1 MNLMR
6 IYMKMFVKSKL
17 LSIVIVIFIFTG
29 YLNLEDLPAA
39 NSQTKTTEK
48 ITDKNQA
55 ATKPSKKSFKRDSLL
70 KALGALQ
77 DHIDGKRVLDDAA
90 IDNYKKTIGKHGKL
104 LGSDEKTIRGAF
116 DVVSAYDK
124 VHGPLFINGIKLK
137 REGDPGH
144 LKPTATDIHW
154 AIFTLMQEILKG
166 VYTAGNVERYADLLD
181 GYKFACSSDF
191 PGAVDSPSD
200 PKAVYTVKVNAS
212 YPPVQG
218 RAGNKF
224 AREATGAYLAPGS
237 IATVTV
243 PDSLVDKGFMVR
255 VGGHSRV
262 HLNTRMV
269 RRLIQISTTY
279 PITDRQV
286 RVANP
291 LGGGIY
297 IEVPIKADAG
307 IVEVSIQNA
316 VRSPYFSAKS
326 FDKATNKKWC
336 DVERNQPAPWADFQ
350 SDRFMMLVPS
360 SWIRKLDD
368 PVSLIADWDKAMDVC
383 NDLMGLPQVQ
393 GREWLYITVDQQPM
407 ITGQM
412 KPGYP
417 TSNQGYDPKK
427 DYKGLSDNYLIR
439 GPQYAPHW
447 VFHELGHDYRFVKF
461 RGDEETAVNLL
472 FTAVLNKGFSV
483 GIDTAF
489 SRSKDDRP
497 FSTIDHAAM
506 AWMTCTTFGKGLP
519 MSLQLQRY
527 QSQGFAKYVDIARLF
542 GWDVL
547 GEFWKEM
554 NKDHEVSSRELLK
567 LENDELILR
576 LSKAADADLTP
587 LLKFWG
593 AHPEKPDEL
602 KKAIAEAKLQ
612 KSSKV
617 YDTLERYKTLPP
629 ADNSALRKFATQWW
643 GNDLKPNHMN
653 LQSKTEHIEQL
664 TAYNE
669 KSAETIRKVVQNIIE
684 EYFPDGRPEDK

>member
-1 MNLMR
+1 MEISL
-6 IYMKMFVKSKL
+6 KSKFL
-17 LSIVIVIFIFTG
+17 TAGILIFIFTA
-29 YLNLEDLPAA
+29 YPNLKDLTAA
-39 NSQTKTTEK
+39 DDQ
-48 ITDKNQA
+48 I
-55 ATKPSKKSFKRDSLL
+55 
-70 KALGALQ
+70 KALGKRAGANHSVNKSKNKSFLKTGDLIGALKALQ
-77 DHIDGKRVLDDAA
+77 DHIEGKRVLDAA
-90 IDNYKKTIGKHGKL
+90 EIDKYKKIIEKHPKL
-104 LGSDEKTIRGAF
+104 LGRNDKTIHAAF
-116 DVVSAYDK
+116 AVVRAYDK
-124 VHGPLFINGIKLK
+124 VYGPLFVNDIKLK
-137 REGDPGH
+137 RVGDAGH

-154 AIFTLMQEILKG
+154 AVFTVMQQIIKG
-166 VYTAGNVERYADLLD
+166 VYTSNGIAKFADLID
-181 GYKFACSSDF
+181 GYKFACSKDF
-191 PGAVDSPSD
+191 PGEVDPPSN

-212 YPPVQG
+212 YPPLKG
-218 RAGNKF
+218 RTGDKF

-269 RRLIQISTTY
+269 RRLIQISRTY
-279 PITDRQV
+279 PITKKQV

-326 FDKATNKKWC
+326 FDKTTNKKWC

-383 NDLMGLPQVQ
+383 NDLMGLPQVH

-417 TSNQGYDPKK
+417 TCNQGYDPKK
-427 DYKGLSDNYLIR
+427 DYHGLADNFLIR
-439 GPQYAPHW
+439 DPQYAPSY

-461 RGDEETAVNLL
+461 SGDEETAVNLL
-472 FTAVLNKGFSV
+472 FTAVLNKGFGV
-483 GIDTAF
+483 DIDTAF
-489 SRSKDDRP
+489 SKSKDKRP

-547 GEFWKEM
+547 ESFWKKM
-554 NKDHEVSSRELLK
+554 NQDYEIPARDRVWLK
-567 LENDELILR
+567 NDELILR
-576 LSKAADADLTP
+576 LSKAAGTDLTP

-602 KKAIAEAKLQ
+602 KNAIQKAKLP
-612 KSSKV
+612 KSAKV
-617 YDTLERYKTLPP
+617 YDTLERYKKLPP
-629 ADNSALRKFATQWW
+629 ADNAAFRKFAKQWW
-643 GNDLKPNHMN
+643 GNKLKRTHMN

-669 KSAETIRKVVQNIIE
+669 KSAETIRKVVQNIID
-684 EYFPDGRPEDK
+684 EYFPDGRPKDK